1 MKRCPHCASHGLY
14 RNRRALWRRLLGLPH
29 TYSCIDCGADFSRR
43 RLLAAQAKQLAAAQ
57 GCVHEMS
64 GGRQGLA
71 PGGIRRLMAPAPA
84 LLRRLT
90 LPRRRLAAPGRDGG
104 LAGRGRHAL
113 DTLLQGAGLTPI
125 SVWALK
131 QVDGDL
137 LHLCGSGTLEHQQ
150 SPWGA
155 LSALRQGRYRGGV
168 RMGDSGIVLNSRLF
182 AALIPLDEMTLKGPA
197 RGHWQGRE
205 WRVALVPRR
214 SWEHEGRLVAHRDVS
229 GEDERLISS
238 EDVTGI
244 RDHIDPQAAAPG
256 SASFRAGIGRPE
268 GFVVRGPIRRRD
280 S

>member
-29 TYSCIDCGADFSRR
+29 TYSCIDCGTDFSRR
-43 RLLAAQAKQLAAAQ
+43 RLLAAQAKERADTP
-57 GCVHEMS
+57 GCAHETP
-64 GGRQGLA
+64 GGRQGPA
-71 PGGIRRLMAPAPA
+71 ASGIRRLRALAPA

-90 LPRRRLAAPGRDGG
+90 LPRLAEQGRDGG
-104 LAGRGRHAL
+104 LAGRGRRAL
-113 DTLLQGAGLTPI
+113 DTFLQVAGLTPI
-125 SVWALK
+125 PVWVLK
-131 QVDGDL
+131 QIDGDL

-155 LSALRQGRYRGGV
+155 LRALRQGRYRGGV

-182 AALIPLDEMTLKGPA
+182 AALIPLDEMTLKEPT

-205 WRVALVPRR
+205 WRVSLVPRR
-214 SWEHEGRLVAHRDVS
+214 SWEHEGRLVAQRDMS

-256 SASFRAGIGRPE
+256 SASFRAGSGRPD